1 MLLYRGLVR
10 PLLFL
15 FPPEDAQR
23 IVKRSLET
31 PALWAWTGDRFRVED
46 ERLRVRVGSLELP
59 NPIGMAAGFDK
70 DARMLP
76 ALAHFG
82 WGYLIPGSIMPK
94 PTRDFP
100 KPRLLRLVDDEA
112 IVNCVSLPSVGVD
125 AVGERLAIYAELRRI
140 DPRRYPPVIANING
154 FSEPEE
160 WIRSHALL
168 EPLADAIQMSS
179 LCPNVDYKGPTM
191 HDSDRFAGLLR
202 ELGKQKRKPLIV
214 KLRNYW
220 NDEERANRLELA
232 RVAADSG
239 AVDGLVMSGLISVPA
254 PELSQGRGGLTGPRI
269 LPNAIR
275 NVREL
280 HEATEGKLAITAL
293 GGISSGADAFA
304 AIAAG
309 ATTVELYTAFVYQGP
324 GVVRRIA
331 SELLALLDQAGLPD
345 VNALRGSQAELPIA
359 ARRAA

>member
-1 MLLYRGLVR
+1 MKVYRNVIR
-10 PLLFL
+10 PLLFA

-23 IVKRSLET
+23 IAKRSLEI
-31 PALWAWTGDRFRVED
+31 PALYGWTGDRFRVED
-46 ERLRVRVGSLELP
+46 DRLRVRVGDLELP
-59 NPIGMAAGFDK
+59 NPIGLAAGFDK

-94 PTRDFP
+94 PTRDYP
-100 KPRLLRLVDDEA
+100 KPRLLRLVEEEG

-125 AVGERLAIYAELRRI
+125 AVLDRLAAYAERRRA
-140 DPRRYPPVIANING
+140 DPRRYPALVPNMNG
-154 FSEPEE
+154 FTEPEE
-160 WIRSHALL
+160 WVRSHALL
-168 EPLADAIQMSS
+168 EPLADAVQMSS
-179 LCPNVDYKGPTM
+179 LCPNLAYEGPTM
-191 HDSDRFAGLLR
+191 HEPSRFAELLR
-202 ELGKQKRKPLIV
+202 ELGRQKHKPLIV

-254 PELSQGRGGLTGPRI
+254 PELSQGKGGLSGPRI

-280 HEATEGKLAITAL
+280 YEATGGRVAISAL

-309 ATTVELYTAFVYQGP
+309 ATTVELYTSFVFQGP
-324 GVVRRIA
+324 GVVRKIA
-331 SELLALLDQAGLPD
+331 RELLGLLEQSGIPD
-345 VNALRGSQAELPIA
+345 VNALRGTGAELPVA
-359 ARRAA
+359 ARPAA

>member
-1 MLLYRGLVR
+1 MLVYRRMVR
-10 PLLFL
+10 PLLFV

-23 IVKRSLET
+23 ITKRALEVA
-31 PALWAWTGDRFRVED
+31 PFWGWAGDRFRVED
-46 ERLRVRVGSLELP
+46 ERLRVSIGGLDLP
-59 NPIGMAAGFDK
+59 NPIGLAAGFDK

-76 ALAHFG
+76 ALARFG
-82 WGYLIPGSIMPK
+82 FGYLIPGSIMPK
-94 PTRDFP
+94 PTRDYP
-100 KPRLLRLVDDEA
+100 KPRLLRLVEEEGM
-112 IVNCVSLPSVGVD
+112 VNCVSLPSVGVD
-125 AVGERLAIYAELRRI
+125 AVGQRLATYAELRRT
-140 DPRRYPPVIANING
+140 DPRRYPPLIPNING

-160 WIRSHALL
+160 WVRSHALL

-179 LCPNVDYKGPTM
+179 LCPNLAYKGPTM
-191 HDSDRFAGLLR
+191 HDPERFAELLS
-202 ELGKQKRKPLIV
+202 ELGPQKHKPLIV

-239 AVDGLVMSGLISVPA
+239 VVDGLVMSGMVSVPA
-254 PELSQGRGGLTGPRI
+254 PELSQGKGGLSGPRI

-280 HEATEGKLAITAL
+280 HEATGGRVAISAL

-309 ATTVELYTAFVYQGP
+309 ATTVELYTSFVFNGP
-324 GVVRRIA
+324 GVVRKIA
-331 SELLALLDQAGLPD
+331 TELLELLERSGVRDL
-345 VNALRGSQAELPIA
+345 NELRASRAELPVA

>member
-1 MLLYRGLVR
+1 MLYRRLIR
-10 PLLFL
+10 PLLFV

-23 IVKRSLET
+23 IAKRSLEQ
-31 PALWAWTGDRFRVED
+31 PALWAWAGDRFRVED
-46 ERLRVRVGSLELP
+46 ERLRVRIGSLDLP
-59 NPIGMAAGFDK
+59 NPIGLAAGFDK
-70 DARMLP
+70 DARML
-76 ALAHFG
+76 ASLANFG
-82 WGYLIPGSIMPK
+82 WGYLVPGSIMPK
-94 PTRDFP
+94 PTRDYP
-100 KPRLLRLVDDEA
+100 KPRLLRLVEEEG

-125 AVGERLAIYAELRRI
+125 AILERLAGYAELRRT
-140 DPRRYPPVIANING
+140 DPRRYPALIPNING
-154 FSEPEE
+154 YSAQPEE
-160 WIRSHALL
+160 WLRSHALL

-179 LCPNVDYKGPTM
+179 VCPNVDYTRQTM
-191 HDSDRFAGLLR
+191 HDPEHLAAFLA
-202 ELGKQKRKPLIV
+202 ELMPQKHKPFIV
-214 KLRNYW
+214 KFRNYW
-220 NDEERANRLELA
+220 TDEERANRLELA

-254 PELSQGRGGLTGPRI
+254 PELSQGKGGLTGPRI

-280 HEATEGKLAITAL
+280 YEATGGRVAISAL

-324 GVVRRIA
+324 GIVRRIA
-331 SELLALLDQAGLPD
+331 TELLELIEQSGVRD
-345 VNALRGSQAELPIA
+345 VNELRGSGAETPVP